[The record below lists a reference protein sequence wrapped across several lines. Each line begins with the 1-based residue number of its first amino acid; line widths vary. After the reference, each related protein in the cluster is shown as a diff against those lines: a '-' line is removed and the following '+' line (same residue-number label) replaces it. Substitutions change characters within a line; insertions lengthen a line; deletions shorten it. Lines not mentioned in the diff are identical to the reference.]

1 MMNDLM
7 NKIVSSLQTDNIL
20 VDVLSQGSRNLMGY
34 INLDGKKK

>member
-20 VDVLSQGSRNLMGY
+20 IDVLSQEVE
-34 INLDGKKK
+34 I